1 MELFY
6 VGFGER
12 LARAREKAEMT
23 QSDLARRVGL
33 SRTSIANIENG
44 RQRVLL
50 HQLYKF
56 GDVLQVAPMELLPE
70 RPPALDE
77 EVWAERVLSNVEGT

>member
-1 MELFY
+1 
-6 VGFGER
+6 
-12 LARAREKAEMT
+12 MT
-23 QSDLARRVGL
+23 QSDLARRVDL

-56 GDVLQVAPMELLPE
+56 ADVLQVEPLELLPE
-70 RPPALDE
+70 RSAILDE
-77 EVWAERVLSNVEGT
+77 EDWAQRILGNKEGI